1 MSEIKNAGIKGYVV
15 MGLFIAILLFVILV
29 VYLYQAN
36 DAFVPAEPER
46 YGALLEVVANL
57 RA

>member
-57 RA
+57 RV